1 MDVGV
6 GLFIFSN
13 GIIVK
18 PSATAFSKKKF
29 QKLLVGCLPLF
40 ILGFSRLVVTK
51 EINYQEHLTEYGV
64 HWNFFITLA
73 VTKIFGTL
81 IEGFLKTA
89 DQIKY
94 TALGIMVVHEVS
106 IKIMHNEAILI
117 LSPLNFRRF
126 SNWDFRTTSWMTT
139 CRETI
144 CCRRIAK
151 EFSLLQDTFRSIWRQ
166 STLELC

>member
-1 MDVGV
+1 MSIFDYKTKDPALEHVLLLASFVLGLMDVGV

-18 PSATAFSKKKF
+18 PSASAFSKKKF

-51 EINYQEHLTEYGV
+51 EINYQEHVTEYGV

-73 VTKIFGTL
+73 VTKIFGTV

-89 DQIKY
+89 EQIKY
-94 TALGIMVVHEVS
+94 TSLGIMVIHEVS
-106 IKIMHNEAILI
+106 LLLENL
-117 LSPLNFRRF
+117 RF
-126 SNWDFRTTSWMTT
+126 
-139 CRETI
+139 
-144 CCRRIAK
+144 
-151 EFSLLQDTFRSIWRQ
+151 TFTQ
-166 STLELC
+166 FALT